1 MQVTT
6 SVTEQEQ
13 ESSWLTKAGLAVGIV
28 VCLLLFGLV
37 VARMGLLNG
46 LVNRG
51 ETAVSTQNNT
61 VTYTTKAMRFGQ
73 TELRIKTGQEVTLQ
87 LENYDTYAHSFDID
101 ELGLH
106 VEMPANNQVTTQ
118 LMVPEPGTYTIYCGV
133 PGHREAGM
141 IATLIVEP

>member
-6 SVTEQEQ
+6 TVTEKET
-13 ESSWLTKAGLAVGIV
+13 SWLTKAGLAAGIL

-37 VARMGLLNG
+37 IARMGLLNG

-61 VTYTTKAMRFGQ
+61 LIYTTKAMRFGQ
-73 TELRIKTGQEVTLQ
+73 TELRIKAGQVITLQ
-87 LENYDTYAHSFDID
+87 LENYDMYPHSFDID

-106 VEMPANNQVTTQ
+106 VEMPANDQVTTQ
-118 LMVPEPGTYTIYCGV
+118 FTAPESGTYTIYCAV

-141 IATLIVEP
+141 IATLIVEE

>member
-6 SVTEQEQ
+6 TATEKETN
-13 ESSWLTKAGLAVGIV
+13 WLAGAGLAGGIL

-37 VARMGLLNG
+37 IARMGLVNG

-51 ETAVSTQNNT
+51 ETAVSSQNNT
-61 VTYTTKAMRFGQ
+61 LIFTTKAMRFGQ
-73 TELRIKTGQEVTLQ
+73 TELRIKAGQEITLQ
-87 LENYDTYAHSFDID
+87 LENYDIYAHSFDID

-106 VEMPANNQVTTQ
+106 VEMPANDRVATQFTVT
-118 LMVPEPGTYTIYCGV
+118 EPDTYTIYCAI

-141 IATLIVEP
+141 IATLIVEE

>member
-6 SVTEQEQ
+6 PVQEK
-13 ESSWLTKAGLAVGIV
+13 ESNWLSTGGMVLGIL
-28 VCLLLFGLV
+28 VCLLLFGAV
-37 VARMGLLNG
+37 VSRMGLLNG

-51 ETAVSTQNNT
+51 ETAVSIPNNT
-61 VTYTTKAMRFGQ
+61 LTYTTKAMRFGQ
-73 TELRIKTGQEVTLQ
+73 TELRVQAGQEITLQ
-87 LENYDTYAHSFDID
+87 LENYDMYAHSFDID

-106 VEMPANNQVTTQ
+106 VEMPANGRVTTQ
-118 LMVPEPGTYTIYCGV
+118 FTAPEPGSYTIYCAV